1 VERNRIALVILLILS
16 VACGIFFFLSSK
28 TAEKSKVDSSFKP
41 DREIRVVA
49 TNYSF
54 TPNIITVKKDQKI
67 RLKLYSKEGT
77 HGISVTELN
86 IIEFMPE
93 GEEVTA
99 DFIASKAGEFRF
111 TCSIYCGNG
120 HGEMTGSIIVTE

>member
-1 VERNRIALVILLILS
+1 MERNRIILIVLLILS
-16 VACGIFFFLSSK
+16 VVCGMFFFLRPK
-28 TAEKSKVDSSFKP
+28 GVEKSNVDSSFKP

-54 TPNIITVKKDQKI
+54 TPNVITVKKDQKI

-77 HGISVTELN
+77 HGISVSELN
-86 IIEFMPE
+86 IIEYMPE
-93 GEEVTA
+93 GEDVTA
-99 DFIASKAGEFRF
+99 DFIASKVGEFRF
-111 TCSIYCGNG
+111 ACSIYCGNG